1 MFDIDLTTT
10 DIAIAVIS
18 LGLSGVSPSLVNLIK
33 GKSDSDIF
41 TRIVLYFHK
50 AEVFEE
56 RWGFSFRN
64 KETKRYIA
72 KAKIRLQARIV
83 EQVFKVVIVSIW
95 PTAGYLTY
103 LNFFV

>member
-18 LGLSGVSPSLVNLIK
+18 LGLSGVSPSLINLVK
-33 GKSDSDIF
+33 GKPDSDIF
-41 TRIVLYFHK
+41 TRIVLFFHK

-72 KAKIRLQARIV
+72 KAKIRLHAKIV
-83 EQVFKVVIVSIW
+83 EWVFKTVIVSIW
-95 PTAGYLTY
+95 PAAGYLTY